1 MSTNTAKKSGT
12 ITLAFVWRLR
22 LSLKAEGSKLKAE
35 GSKLWD
41 EGSKLYAEG
50 SKLYAEG
57 DKLWAE
63 GSTLWAEGSKLKAE
77 GDKLWAEGVIEAYGN
92 VPIEWHSSESC
103 TVEGVAYTKEAP

>member
-1 MSTNTAKKSGT
+1 MSTKTAKKSGT

-41 EGSKLYAEG
+41 EG